1 MKTCQNCGEAKPLSE
16 FPRERSQCRPCTS
29 RQALEWRTK
38 NRERHHANFRQWEL
52 RTKFGMTPEDYDVML
67 VAQGGVCAICGT
79 AERECR
85 GGRPKHF
92 AIDHDHRTGRVRGL
106 LCHLC
111 NRTLG
116 RLKDRPELFEKAAAY
131 LRSFSEEGL

>member
-1 MKTCQNCGEAKPLSE
+1 MW
-16 FPRERSQCRPCTS
+16 PCCTQLA
-29 RQALEWRTK
+29 RDWRTR
-38 NRERHHANFRQWEL
+38 NLERHHANHRRWGL
-52 RTKFGMTPEDYDVML
+52 RTKFDLTPELYDAML
-67 VAQGGVCAICGT
+67 AAQGGVCAICGT

-85 GGRPKHF
+85 GGRPKYF

-116 RLKDRPELFEKAAAY
+116 RMKDRPELFEKAAAY
-131 LRSFSEEGL
+131 LRSFTTDQ